1 MVVEV
6 VSKSNTK
13 IVSIG
18 EVLEQ
23 KKEKYKF
30 VYKIKSSSYRNFM
43 KGVVNVQ
50 SRRLGIKVVQKS
62 TGSNSSHTRTSK
74 IEAVVEQ
81 Q

>member
-13 IVSIG
+13 RVSIG

-23 KKEKYKF
+23 KKEEYKF

-43 KGVVNVQ
+43 KGVVKVL
-50 SRRLGIKVVQKS
+50 SRRLGIKVVQWN
-62 TGSNSSHTRTSK
+62 TGSNSSRIITSK
-74 IEAVVEQ
+74 G
-81 Q
+81 

>member
-23 KKEKYKF
+23 KKEEYKF
-30 VYKIKSSSYRNFM
+30 VYKIKNSSNRNFM
-43 KGVVNVQ
+43 KEVVEVL
-50 SRRLGIKVVQKS
+50 SRRLGIKVVQRS
-62 TGSNSSHTRTSK
+62 TGSNSSGIITSK
-74 IEAVVEQ
+74 GEAVAEQ